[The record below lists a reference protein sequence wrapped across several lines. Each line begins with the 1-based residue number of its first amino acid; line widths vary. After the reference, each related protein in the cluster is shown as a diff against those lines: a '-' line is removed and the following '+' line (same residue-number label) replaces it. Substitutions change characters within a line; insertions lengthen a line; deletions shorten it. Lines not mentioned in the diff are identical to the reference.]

1 MLLTNICIL
10 MSLQL
15 IIYFDYIDLI
25 SVTTLPAEI
34 DLVPKSGDSKEA
46 SIEDLVYDRRGPN
59 DLRVRD
65 NNDLRGSLRSYCR
78 IFILNR
84 RIMIIP
90 LLSNFAVF
98 SLGCLTSLSLK
109 LRRFG

>member
-46 SIEDLVYDRRGPN
+46 SIEDLVCMTGEALTIY
-59 DLRVRD
+59 V
-65 NNDLRGSLRSYCR
+65 
-78 IFILNR
+78 
-84 RIMIIP
+84 
-90 LLSNFAVF
+90 AVCVVTAGY
-98 SLGCLTSLSLK
+98 LYLIGEL
-109 LRRFG
+109 